1 MSSDRGR
8 FWCSVTLA
16 GVIVTMPA
24 GVPVTAKLTVMSA
37 LGESHSKPQP
47 GVFVPTARACGALRV
62 VREVGRSKQQSEWT
76 KRKVGVTTSRS
87 SVLLAQP
94 VAVAVILA
102 GEPGAVGERP
112 EAGNATW
119 VDPARTLMDP
129 GTASLVGAELARLT
143 VSAEVMGALKNTAK
157 LRCRP
162 APTTFTPAL
171 RVRAGAAPTSTLV
184 VPDVAPGLLAVRIV
198 LPCWRPSTVKAGELS

>member
-1 MSSDRGR
+1 MRNDHRSARTTAASKARVGTAYGGVTVTVDDVRLSNPVAEAVMVYVPVVVGVPTLASSDRGR

-143 VSAEVMGALKNTAK
+143 VIP
-157 LRCRP
+157 P
-162 APTTFTPAL
+162 AGTGSEKIT
-171 RVRAGAAPTSTLV
+171 
-184 VPDVAPGLLAVRIV
+184 
-198 LPCWRPSTVKAGELS
+198 K

>member
-1 MSSDRGR
+1 
-8 FWCSVTLA
+8 
-16 GVIVTMPA
+16 MPA

-112 EAGNATW
+112 EVGNATW
-119 VDPARTLMDP
+119 VDR
-129 GTASLVGAELARLT
+129 SEERRVGEEGR
-143 VSAEVMGALKNTAK
+143 SRGA
-157 LRCRP
+157 P
-162 APTTFTPAL
+162 YH
-171 RVRAGAAPTSTLV
+171 
-184 VPDVAPGLLAVRIV
+184 
-198 LPCWRPSTVKAGELS
+198 